1 MTITKKQTKKNRKI
15 LKKLT
20 LTFKYPNPSIIPHWK
35 QSSVLVITDCTI
47 SGVAPNAGWK
57 QTKTKAKIGQNFVAI
72 IFNFSILNFESKK
85 KILSGQVAADEII
98 KIFLSFLIRACPLLI
113 SQFSLSC
120 LKALKALKVR
130 FINNFE
136 ELRLICQSSNGG
148 LVMINDMLKVLLL
161 LIN

>member
-85 KILSGQVAADEII
+85 KILSGQDAADEII
-98 KIFLSFLIRACPLLI
+98 KIFLSFLIRACPCPLLR

-136 ELRLICQSSNGG
+136 ELSLIYQSSNRG
-148 LVMINDMLKVLLL
+148 LVMI
-161 LIN
+161 